1 MHIAHCAMK
10 EPCKN
15 HSDCLYVMVP
25 RVYWCDW
32 EMIVNLPSVN
42 DGEDEDEEEESLH
55 HGNCLLLDAFGL
67 GLGLGRVHL
76 VRVDLVLIP

>member
-1 MHIAHCAMK
+1 MK

-42 DGEDEDEEEESLH
+42 DGEDEDEEDESLR
-55 HGNCLLLDAFGL
+55 HGNCLLLVAFGL
-67 GLGLGRVHL
+67 GLLL